1 MSKVKSSKLFLL
13 VVAFLFA
20 NVIPSW
26 GLVAHAA
33 TTLSSDFTQLNASQI
48 VSSMGA
54 GWNLGNQL
62 EASNSG
68 TPSETAWG
76 NPTITKS
83 LIQKVKAAG
92 FKTIRIPV
100 SYLSTIG
107 SAPDYTI
114 NSAWLARVKEVVDY
128 AYSEGLYVIIN
139 MHGDGYK
146 TVSGSWL
153 ICDSGDQATIKA
165 KYQKVW
171 QQIANTFVNYNEHL
185 IFESMNEEFDG
196 TYGTPNATYYA
207 NINAYNQ
214 IFVDTVRQTGGNNS
228 ARWLL
233 IPGWNTNID
242 YTVGNYGFALPTD
255 NYRSATIP
263 ASEKR
268 IMLSAHY
275 YSPWDFCGEESGTIT
290 QWGSTSTNSSRK
302 STWGQEDYLTTQLK
316 AMYDKFVTQGYPVI
330 LGEYGSVDKTS
341 ADSTNNTYRAAF
353 AKAVCSTA
361 KQYSAVPVYWDN
373 GYNGAY
379 GFGLFNR
386 STNAVTQQGIIDAIM
401 SGIGTTIA
409 PSSTITPTTATFD
422 IKISAQSDI
431 SVVMNLN
438 GNTLS
443 AISNGSTALV
453 AGTDYTISSNTV
465 TISKS
470 YLAKQPIGTTNLTFD
485 FSAGNDPV
493 IGVNIIDSSDQSAS
507 IKIQEFNGTTSVSSN
522 TLSPKL
528 KLTNTSTSA
537 ITLSNVKIR
546 YYYTTDTDKA
556 QNFFCDWS
564 TVGSSN
570 VTGTFGKLSTAKTG
584 ADSYVEI
591 GFTSTAG
598 TLAAGQSVEIQVRV
612 SKVDW
617 TNYTQTGDYSFNS
630 TATSYTDWN
639 KVTGYLS
646 GVLKYGVE
654 P

>member
-26 GLVAHAA
+26 GLVAHAT
-33 TTLSSDFTQLNASQI
+33 TTLSTDFTQLNASQI
-48 VSSMGA
+48 VSAMGA

-62 EASNSG
+62 EANNSG

-100 SYLSTIG
+100 SYLKTIG
-107 SAPDYTI
+107 TAPDYTI
-114 NSAWLARVKEVVDY
+114 DPAWLTRVKEVVDY

-153 ICDSGDQATIKA
+153 ICDSSDQATIKA

-196 TYGTPNATYYA
+196 TYSAPNPTYYS
-207 NINAYNQ
+207 NVNAYNQ

-290 QWGSTSTNSSRK
+290 QWGATSTNSSRK
-302 STWGQEDYLTTQLK
+302 STWGQEDYLTAQLK

-353 AKAVCSTA
+353 AKTVCSTA

-422 IKISAQSDI
+422 IKTSAQSDI
-431 SVVMNLN
+431 SVAMNLN

-443 AISNGSTALV
+443 SISNGSTVLV
-453 AGTDYTISSNTV
+453 AGTDYTLSNNTV

-493 IGVNIIDSSDQSAS
+493 IGINIIDSSDQSAS
-507 IKIQEFNGTTSVSSN
+507 IKIQEFNGTTAASSN

-570 VTGTFGKLSTAKTG
+570 VTGTFGKLSTAKNG